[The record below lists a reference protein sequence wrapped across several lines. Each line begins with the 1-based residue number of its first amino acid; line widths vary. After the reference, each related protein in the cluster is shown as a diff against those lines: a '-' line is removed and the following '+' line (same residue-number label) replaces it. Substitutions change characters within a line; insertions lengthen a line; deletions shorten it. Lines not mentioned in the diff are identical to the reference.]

1 MEKFDSA
8 YLTYLCVWFQNITY
22 YYVKHFIP
30 IYVGL
35 KLITILWINIQKVCY
50 QVLFFSPAEQK
61 DWIEE
66 PQCHLNKESKFLSDD
81 IHQRQTMPHSQSN
94 PWWYSYHAIGREE
107 KLKFPLHLFLGITCT
122 RRKKP
127 ITLFYE
133 YLKISFTLY
142 LHVPEH

>member
-8 YLTYLCVWFQNITY
+8 YLAYLCVWFQNITY

-35 KLITILWINIQKVCY
+35 KLITILWINIQKGLPSSSL
-50 QVLFFSPAEQK
+50 LFSCRAKRLNRGASVP
-61 DWIEE
+61 
-66 PQCHLNKESKFLSDD
+66 PQQGVK
-81 IHQRQTMPHSQSN
+81 IPV
-94 PWWYSYHAIGREE
+94 WWYSPTPNNATLTKQSMMIYHAIGREE